1 MRPLSFLLAGAAMF
15 VAALTVNAA
24 TVCQGK
30 ILNPVTDVCWS
41 CVFPVKIGGK
51 ASLTTSVLPDP
62 DTGAGGPFCTCG
74 KFNFF
79 QGRKLFPTNHWV
91 NSVFVVKA

>member
-51 ASLTTSVLPDP
+51 ASLTGKTQLQQTSVTGLRILP
-62 DTGAGGPFCTCG
+62 
-74 KFNFF
+74 
-79 QGRKLFPTNHWV
+79 
-91 NSVFVVKA
+91 

>member
-41 CVFPVKIGGK
+41 CVSFRVI
-51 ASLTTSVLPDP
+51 T
-62 DTGAGGPFCTCG
+62 
-74 KFNFF
+74 
-79 QGRKLFPTNHWV
+79 
-91 NSVFVVKA
+91 

>member
-74 KFNFF
+74 KGLNLRAGVTF
-79 QGRKLFPTNHWV
+79 RK
-91 NSVFVVKA
+91 